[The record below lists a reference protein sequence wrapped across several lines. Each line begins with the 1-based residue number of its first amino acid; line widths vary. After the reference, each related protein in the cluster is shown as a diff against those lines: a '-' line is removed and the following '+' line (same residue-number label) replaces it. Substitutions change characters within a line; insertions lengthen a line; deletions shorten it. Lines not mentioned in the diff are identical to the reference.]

1 MLHARTVL
9 FMLPAALPF
18 LALPAMGRGHATG
31 FLNRVVTVTGVD
43 YRYQVYVP
51 PSWSKKQKW
60 PVILFLHGAGER
72 GDDGLIQ
79 TEVGIGTAIPRHQD
93 RFPAIVVMP
102 QCRAKVWWL
111 DASMEAQALR
121 ALDDAMKEF
130 KGDPA
135 RVYLTGLSMGGY
147 ATWDLGAK
155 ATGRFAA
162 LVPICGGVILPVHV
176 TGREPGMPPAEATGD
191 PYAASAHSI
200 GTTPVWAFHGDD
212 PVVPV
217 TESRKLVEALRA
229 AGGNVRYTEYPGV
242 GHNSWEEAYA
252 EPELM
257 PWLLAQ
263 RLVNHIVVH

>member
-1 MLHARTVL
+1 MLHARTL
-9 FMLPAALPF
+9 LLMLPTALAF
-18 LALPAMGRGHATG
+18 LALPTIAGRHETG
-31 FLNRVVTVTGVD
+31 FLNRFVRVNGTE

-51 PSWSKKQKW
+51 SNWSKKQKW

-72 GDDGLIQ
+72 GDDGLVQ
-79 TEVGIGTAIPRHQD
+79 TEIGIGTAIRRHQD

-102 QCRAKVWWL
+102 QCREKVWWL
-111 DASMEAQALR
+111 DASMEAQALK
-121 ALDDAMKEF
+121 ALDDARKEF

-162 LVPICGGVILPVHV
+162 LVPICGGVVLPSHV
-176 TGREPGMPPAEATGD
+176 TGREPGMPPTEATGD
-191 PYAASAHSI
+191 PYAATARSI
-200 GTTPVWAFHGDD
+200 GKTPVWAFHGSDD
-212 PVVPV
+212 PAVPV
-217 TESRKLVEALRA
+217 TESRSLAEALKA

-242 GHNSWEEAYA
+242 GHHSWENAYA
-252 EPELM
+252 EPDLM

-263 RLVNHIVVH
+263 RLGK